1 MMKKKLIRVTTI
13 PLSLEK
19 LLGGQMSFMKDFY
32 KVKAVSSDKEKLE
45 EVGKIEGVETH
56 WIDLTR
62 KITPIKDILAVW
74 KMYNFLKKE
83 KPHFIHSH
91 TPKAGMVSMLAG
103 KLAGVPNRL
112 HTVAGLPLLESTGVK
127 RIVLNIVEKITYS
140 CASKVYPNSNALKN
154 IIIANNLAKQNKLK
168 VIGHGSSNGIN
179 LDYFNPE
186 NFTVQQIDTLKK
198 QIGIKAGQFVYI
210 FVGRIVKDK
219 GINELIESF
228 IKVNLENPNTK
239 LLLVG
244 PFESDLDPIK
254 PENVIKIK
262 ENKNIIEVGYVNDV
276 RPYFL
281 ISDLLVF
288 PSYREGFPNVVMQA
302 AAMGLPCIVSNI
314 NGCNEIIQQN
324 SNGLIVPVKDVENLT
339 LKMKE
344 LLLNEALY
352 LKLKTNT
359 RESIKDRY
367 EQKFIWHEILNEYKQ
382 LDNV

>member
-1 MMKKKLIRVTTI
+1 MKKKLIRVTTI

>member
-1 MMKKKLIRVTTI
+1 MKKKLTRVTTI

-32 KVKAVSSDKEKLE
+32 KVKAVSSDNDKLQ
-45 EVGKIEGVETH
+45 EVGKVEGVETY

-83 KPHFIHSH
+83 KPFIIHSH
-91 TPKAGMVSMLAG
+91 TPKAGMVSMLAA

-112 HTVAGLPLLESTGVK
+112 HTVAGLPLLETSGLK
-127 RIVLNIVEKITYS
+127 RIVLDIVEKLTYL
-140 CASKVYPNSNALKN
+140 CATKVYPNSNALKK
-154 IIIANNLAKQNKLK
+154 IIIDNKLVKEDKLK
-168 VIGHGSSNGIN
+168 VIGYGSSNGIN
-179 LDYFNPE
+179 LDYFNSK
-186 NFTVQQIDTLKK
+186 NFTPEDSENLKNK
-198 QIGIKAGQFVYI
+198 LGITKKDFVYI
-210 FVGRIVKDK
+210 FVGRIVRDK
-219 GINELIESF
+219 GINELVESF
-228 IKVNLENPNTK
+228 IQVQKTHPNTK

-254 PENVIKIK
+254 LENLKEIK
-262 ENKNIIEVGYVNDV
+262 ENINIIEVGYVNDV

-281 ISDLLVF
+281 ISNLLVF

-302 AAMGLPCIVSNI
+302 AAMGLPCIVSDI

-324 SNGLIVPVKDVENLT
+324 INGIIIPVKDVLNLT
-339 LKMKE
+339 IKMKE
-344 LLLNEALY
+344 LLLNESLY
-352 LKLKTNT
+352 LKLKNQA
-359 RESIKDRY
+359 RESVEDRY
-367 EQKFIWHEILNEYKQ
+367 EQKFIWQEILKEYKQ